1 MAPGGRR
8 SRPVLAAIDTAPSPS
23 QSRRSL
29 NKITVDP
36 GKRETTEIKMKPR
49 GRKSR
54 TQVENVENFEQAVA
68 YEEKVEIPTAEINVP
83 KKTDKNVS
91 KETDKN
97 VSKETE
103 KDVSMKMDKNVSKKT
118 EKNVSKEMDKSDEEE
133 SEGNNKEKFK
143 ELESEIKKK
152 DFHEPALDQEMKIMK
167 VEVRDEINV
176 KADDQDTEE
185 NGLMVSGLI
194 SAEALKVV
202 ELCLQFFFFLD
213 NY

>member
-1 MAPGGRR
+1 M
-8 SRPVLAAIDTAPSPS
+8 
-23 QSRRSL
+23 
-29 NKITVDP
+29 
-36 GKRETTEIKMKPR
+36 
-49 GRKSR
+49 
-54 TQVENVENFEQAVA
+54 
-68 YEEKVEIPTAEINVP
+68 P

-143 ELESEIKKK
+143 ELESEFKKK
-152 DFHEPALDQEMKIMK
+152 DFHEPASDQEMKIMK